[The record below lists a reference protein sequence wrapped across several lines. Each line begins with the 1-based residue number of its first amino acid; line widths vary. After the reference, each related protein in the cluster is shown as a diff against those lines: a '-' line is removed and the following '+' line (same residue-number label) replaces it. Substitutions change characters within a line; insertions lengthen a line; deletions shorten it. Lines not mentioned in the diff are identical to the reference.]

1 VICEQF
7 PLPLEYTDGH
17 KPSVFPSMKWELFND
32 VRGEQFPSPLEY
44 TDDFF
49 PSVFPLVK
57 WELFTDVG
65 CEQFPSPLEYTNSF
79 CSIGVSIGDVHSE

>member
-1 VICEQF
+1 LVICEQF
-7 PLPLEYTDGH
+7 PLPMEYTDGH
-17 KPSVFPSMKWELFND
+17 KPSVKWELFTD

-57 WELFTDVG
+57 WELFIDVG
-65 CEQFPSPLEYTNSF
+65 CEQFPSPLEYTNNF
-79 CSIGVSIGDVHSE
+79 CSIGVSIGDVQSE

>member
-1 VICEQF
+1 
-7 PLPLEYTDGH
+7 
-17 KPSVFPSMKWELFND
+17 MKWELFND